1 VRTYKTKIFAHW
13 ARRQVLGDDALLD
26 AVEEM
31 EGGKIDANLGGKV
44 YRKRIALRGRGK
56 SGGVRTL
63 IAFKDGDKAFF
74 MFGFAKN
81 ERTNISGN
89 ELKALKTMAKTLFD
103 KSTRKLKTDID
114 KKVLIE
120 MKR

>member
-13 ARRQVLGDDALLD
+13 ARRQGLGDDALLD